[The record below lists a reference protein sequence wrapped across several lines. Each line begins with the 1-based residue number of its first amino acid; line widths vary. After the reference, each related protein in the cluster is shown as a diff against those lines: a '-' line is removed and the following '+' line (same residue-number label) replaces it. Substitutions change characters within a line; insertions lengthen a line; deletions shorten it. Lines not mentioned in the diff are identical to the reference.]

1 MIEGI
6 TVLSQE
12 VIYDFVYDYS
22 PIAWGAAIAAIV
34 GFIIFFI
41 MSQDGWASLAVGVL
55 FSFLGILIGLLIVEN
70 NYEKIPTERNQ
81 YKVLIEDGV
90 QMTDFYDHFEVIEQ
104 DGEIWIIEDKEIN
117 E

>member
-22 PIAWGAAIAAIV
+22 PIGWGAIIAVII
-34 GFIIFFI
+34 GFVFFFI
-41 MSQDGWASLAVGVL
+41 MTQDGWASLAVGIL
-55 FSFLGILIGLLIVEN
+55 CSFLGVLIGLLIVEH

-90 QMTDFYDHFEVIEQ
+90 QMTDFYERFDVIEQ
-104 DGEIWIIEDKEIN
+104 DGEIWVIEDKESV